1 MENIEFLFLNTAAG
15 PLFYY
20 ADDDVEVG
28 DYILF
33 ESMDEIEDFTERAIA
48 NGVVAEDFF
57 EHALPLPFTMDLL
70 ERGEGTL
77 PARRIHFE
85 NGEIWRD

>member
-1 MENIEFLFLNTAAG
+1 MENIEFLFLNTVAG

-33 ESMDEIEDFTERAIA
+33 EREDEIENFIEKAVTY
-48 NGVVAEDFF
+48 GGVAEDFF
-57 EHALPLPFTMDLL
+57 ENSLVLPFSPDML
-70 ERGEGTL
+70 EPGEGVVF
-77 PARRIHFE
+77 AREIHFE
-85 NGEIWRD
+85 CGRIWRV